1 VSKFAAFSTAVALFF
16 ALTAMTADT
25 SAAQEP
31 PRERTLDEIK
41 TEALMR
47 AHTGMYPMIGLD
59 PADVSEA
66 FQHIKTKDFD
76 EWAAAFDAV
85 ADRYMAQGKA
95 LEASDPAQ
103 ANAAYLRAWRL
114 YYFGNWPVPISAG
127 KLRSYNKSLEA
138 FGAHGRL
145 LDPPIQV
152 VHIPFEG
159 EEIVGYLRM
168 PTNSG
173 RPVPIVIA
181 INGADSRKETMS
193 LSFDA
198 AIPHGIGYIAVD
210 TPGTGQ
216 APIKASPTA
225 DRLYSRVIDW
235 LLARPDVDKARIA
248 AEGQSWGAY
257 WATKL
262 AIVERARLKCVVAQS
277 PGVHAGYVHGLHED
291 EMLRNREYLFGL
303 SQVFQYLY
311 GVKTI
316 EEANRISPQM
326 SLINQ
331 HLIGK
336 PTTPM
341 LIIAG
346 AKDTLI
352 PMSDIY
358 LVLDNGDIPKDAWIN
373 PQGGHLGRQVGV
385 WPDPVIFNKVIIPWL
400 IRHLDMPAT
409 AH

>member
-1 VSKFAAFSTAVALFF
+1 MTVMGAEAF
-16 ALTAMTADT
+16 
-25 SAAQEP
+25 AAQEP
-31 PRERTLDEIK
+31 PRERTLEEIK
-41 TEALMR
+41 SEALVR
-47 AHTGMYPMIGLD
+47 ARTGMYPMIGLD
-59 PADVSEA
+59 PADVSQA
-66 FQHIKTKDFD
+66 FQHIKSKDPD
-76 EWAAAFDAV
+76 EWAAAFDGV

-95 LEASDPAQ
+95 LEGSDPAQ

-138 FGAHGRL
+138 FVAHGRL
-145 LDPPIQV
+145 LDPPLAV

-159 EEIVGYLRM
+159 KEIVGYLRL
-168 PTNSG
+168 PKNPAA
-173 RPVPIVIA
+173 PVPMVIA

-198 AIPHGIGYIAVD
+198 AIPHGIGYLAVD

-225 DRLYSRVIDW
+225 DRLYKTVIDY
-235 LLARPDVDKARIA
+235 LLTRPEVDTTRIA

-262 AIVERARLKCVVAQS
+262 AIVERNRLKCVVAQS
-277 PGVHAGYVHGLHED
+277 PGVHAGYIHGLHED

-311 GVKTI
+311 GVKTL
-316 EEANRISPQM
+316 EEANKISPQM
-326 SLINQ
+326 SLVNQ
-331 HLIGK
+331 HLIGE

-346 AKDTLI
+346 VKDTLI

-358 LVLDNGDIPKDAWIN
+358 LILDNGDIPKDAWIN

-400 IRHLDMPAT
+400 IRHLDMPAG
-409 AH
+409 AQ